1 MMSDLPVVIVGA
13 GVVGLVLAQSLKK
26 VQDLSIVYLAA
37 LIKVRMEYH
46 SSSSTEMSTSTFVAM
61 DGESLSTGLS
71 KRCKRVFHPHFL
83 SA

>member
-13 GVVGLVLAQSLKK
+13 GVVGLVLAQALKK
-26 VQDLSIVYLAA
+26 VQDLSIVYLAT
-37 LIKVRMEYH
+37 LIQVRMEYR
-46 SSSSTEMSTSTFVAM
+46 SSSSTEMSTSTFVAT

-71 KRCKRVFHPHFL
+71 KRCRNVFRPHFL